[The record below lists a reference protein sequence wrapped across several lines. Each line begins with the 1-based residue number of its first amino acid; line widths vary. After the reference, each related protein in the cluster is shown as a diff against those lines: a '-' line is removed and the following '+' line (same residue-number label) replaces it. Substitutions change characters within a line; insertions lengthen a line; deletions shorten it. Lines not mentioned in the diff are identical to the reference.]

1 MRSLPLRLILP
12 VALATGLVVRRR
24 RRSAT
29 PTPPPQPTPAATRPP
44 AARAARATR
53 TPRRRRRGHP
63 VALAVLV
70 LAVIAPLAPASS
82 EGPCEPTPDG
92 MRLVVADLGGDGD
105 VREVTTDVVGLDGTR
120 CTTAPDPDVDVLG
133 VRVGILHTDPNGA
146 AVEPTR
152 LTVSDVPITTRVRV
166 TDTTR
171 ASAELVV
178 DGPNGTASATREL
191 GVPRSVRVTVRYP
204 SGWFL
209 TAAPAE
215 GTAVHDGRGG
225 VEVTRSV
232 LLFPPFTPDHVVV
245 SAQAQPGRGTP
256 TVIVE
261 STPADAA
268 TLRALLDRTDDRAAL
283 AVIGALLDLTAEGAD
298 ELVDGAFA
306 LADGLDELADATE
319 ELADG
324 VDELA
329 DGVQELLDGVDELV
343 DGVRELRDGTREFAD
358 GLGEVADATPALVA
372 GVDDLI
378 EGIGGL
384 AGLAEGLSGLAT
396 AVNSPVD
403 EDGIPLEDE
412 DGNTLN
418 PVDALLSFPGPLGFT
433 GTLGALASGLS
444 AIEGNLSGSPET
456 LRGGLAA
463 LSAGLAT
470 LADAGDDL
478 ADGVDE
484 LLDGVRELR
493 DGVAELRDGTRELAD
508 GTRELADAT
517 REVADGARELA
528 EGAEELPEAMRE
540 ILGIADR
547 RADTLAIDAAAV
559 DAGLARGDEQRAGAA
574 LVSVRLEHTGQP
586 ALPVIAAAAT
596 GSAVAAAG
604 GLGWL
609 MRRRRGA

>member
-1 MRSLPLRLILP
+1 MRSRPFRLILP

-29 PTPPPQPTPAATRPP
+29 PTPPPRSTTAATRPP
-44 AARAARATR
+44 AAPATR
-53 TPRRRRRGHP
+53 PARRHRRGHP
-63 VALAVLV
+63 AALAVLV
-70 LAVIAPLAPASS
+70 LAVVAPLAPASS
-82 EGPCEPTPDG
+82 EGPCEPTRDG

-105 VREVTTDVVGLDGTR
+105 VREVATDVVGLDGTR
-120 CTTAPDPDVDVLG
+120 CTTAPDPDVDVIG
-133 VRVGILHTDPNGA
+133 VRVGILHTDPSGA
-146 AVEPTR
+146 AVEPTG

-171 ASAELVV
+171 ASTELVV
-178 DGPNGTASATREL
+178 DGPNGTESETREL
-191 GVPRSVRVTVRYP
+191 GVPRSVRVTISYP

-256 TVIVE
+256 TIVVE

-298 ELVDGAFA
+298 ELVDAAFT
-306 LADGLDELADATE
+306 LADGLDELADATA

-358 GLGEVADATPALVA
+358 GLGEVADATPTLVA

-378 EGIGGL
+378 EGIGELAQLAQLLSGAALAANAPSGDVDALVLNPLLDPPAPAFPVPGEEPPLGGFTASLGTLEGGL
-384 AGLAEGLSGLAT
+384 SDVAAGLSG
-396 AVNSPVD
+396 
-403 EDGIPLEDE
+403 
-412 DGNTLN
+412 
-418 PVDALLSFPGPLGFT
+418 GP
-433 GTLGALASGLS
+433 
-444 AIEGNLSGSPET
+444 NT
-456 LRGGLAA
+456 LRGGLVALSEGLAA
-463 LSAGLAT
+463 LANG
-470 LADAGDDL
+470 GDDL

-493 DGVAELRDGTRELAD
+493 DGVAELRGGTRELAD

-547 RADTLAIDAAAV
+547 RADTLALDAAAV
-559 DAGLARGDEQRAGAA
+559 DAGLERGDEQRAGAA

-586 ALPVIAAAAT
+586 ALPVMAAAAT

-609 MRRRRGA
+609 MRRRRSA

>member
-1 MRSLPLRLILP
+1 MRSRPLRLLLP
-12 VALATGLVVRRR
+12 VVLATGLIVRRH
-24 RRSAT
+24 RRSG
-29 PTPPPQPTPAATRPP
+29 TPALSPKPTAAAVRPP
-44 AARAARATR
+44 AAPAARPVRRPR
-53 TPRRRRRGHP
+53 TGHQI
-63 VALAVLV
+63 ALAVLV

-82 EGPCEPTPDG
+82 EGPCEPTLDG

-105 VREVTTDVVGLDGTR
+105 VRELTTDVVGLDGTR

-133 VRVGILHTDPNGA
+133 VRVGILHSDPTGA

-171 ASAELVV
+171 ARTELVV
-178 DGPNGTASATREL
+178 DGPNGTASDTREL

-283 AVIGALLDLTAEGAD
+283 AVIGALLDVTADGAD
-298 ELVDGAFA
+298 ELVDGAFE
-306 LADGLDELADATE
+306 LADGLDELADATA

-329 DGVQELLDGVDELV
+329 DGVQELLDGVDDLV

-358 GLGEVADATPALVA
+358 GLGEVADATPALLA
-372 GVDDLI
+372 GVDELI

-384 AGLAEGLSGLAT
+384 AGLATLLSASANAANIPDGDVDALITSVSPDPPAPDFPVPGASPPVGGFTASLAGLAAGLDATAGGLSG
-396 AVNSPVD
+396 
-403 EDGIPLEDE
+403 
-412 DGNTLN
+412 
-418 PVDALLSFPGPLGFT
+418 GP
-433 GTLGALASGLS
+433 
-444 AIEGNLSGSPET
+444 NT

-470 LADAGDDL
+470 LADGGDDL

-547 RADTLAIDAAAV
+547 RAGTLALDEAAV
-559 DAGLARGDEQRAGAA
+559 DAGLTRGDEQRAGAA
-574 LVSVRLEHTGQP
+574 LVSIRLEHTGQP
-586 ALPVIAAAAT
+586 ALPVMAAAAT

-609 MRRRRGA
+609 MRRRRSA

>member
-1 MRSLPLRLILP
+1 MRRPPLRLLLP

-29 PTPPPQPTPAATRPP
+29 PGPTPERPVAATRSSAAP
-44 AARAARATR
+44 A
-53 TPRRRRRGHP
+53 PRRAGRHRRGRP
-63 VALAVLV
+63 VALALLV
-70 LAVIAPLAPASS
+70 LAVVAPLAPASS

-120 CTTAPDPDVDVLG
+120 CTTVPDPDIDVLG
-133 VRVGILHTDPNGA
+133 VRVGILHSDLTGA
-146 AVEPTR
+146 AIEPTR
-152 LTVSDVPITTRVRV
+152 LTVSDVPIATRVRV

-171 ASAELVV
+171 ERTEFFV
-178 DGPNGTASATREL
+178 DGPNGTVTDTRQL
-191 GVPRSVRVTVRYP
+191 GVPRSVRITVRYP

-261 STPADAA
+261 STPADAV

-283 AVIGALLDLTAEGAD
+283 AVIGALLDLTADGAD
-298 ELVDGAFA
+298 ELVDGVFQ
-306 LADGLDELADATE
+306 LADGLDELADATA

-329 DGVQELLDGVDELV
+329 DGVQELLDGVDALV

-358 GLGEVADATPALVA
+358 GLGDVADASRL
-372 GVDDLI
+372 LS
-378 EGIGGL
+378 EGLDGL
-384 AGLAEGLSGLAT
+384 AGIA
-396 AVNSPVD
+396 
-403 EDGIPLEDE
+403 
-412 DGNTLN
+412 
-418 PVDALLSFPGPLGFT
+418 ALLSASASAANLPDDEDDPLIIDPLIPNVTGLPIDPPIGPLFPVPSTPPSAGGFT
-433 GTLGALASGLS
+433 AS
-444 AIEGNLSGSPET
+444 
-456 LRGGLAA
+456 LAA
-463 LSAGLAT
+463 LSAALTQTASGLATLSTGLAT

-484 LLDGVRELR
+484 LLAGVLELR

-547 RADTLAIDAAAV
+547 RADTLALDEAAV
-559 DAGLARGDEQRAGAA
+559 DAGLERGDEQRAGAA

-586 ALPVIAAAAT
+586 ALPVMAAAAT

-609 MRRRRGA
+609 MRRRRDA

>member
-1 MRSLPLRLILP
+1 M
-12 VALATGLVVRRR
+12 
-24 RRSAT
+24 
-29 PTPPPQPTPAATRPP
+29 
-44 AARAARATR
+44 
-53 TPRRRRRGHP
+53 
-63 VALAVLV
+63 

-92 MRLVVADLGGDGD
+92 MRLVVADLGEDGD
-105 VREVTTDVVGLDGTR
+105 LREVTTDVVGLDGTR

-133 VRVGILHTDPNGA
+133 VRVGILHSDVSGA

-171 ASAELVV
+171 ASTELVV
-178 DGPNGTASATREL
+178 DGPNGTASGTREL
-191 GVPRSVRVTVRYP
+191 GAPRSVRVTVRYP

-232 LLFPPFTPDHVVV
+232 LLFPPFTPDYVVV

-298 ELVDGAFA
+298 ELVDGAFE

-358 GLGEVADATPALVA
+358 GLGEVADASRLLADGL
-372 GVDDLI
+372 
-378 EGIGGL
+378 GGL
-384 AGLAEGLSGLAT
+384 AGIAGQLSASANAANRPDDT
-396 AVNSPVD
+396 
-403 EDGIPLEDE
+403 ED
-412 DGNTLN
+412 N
-418 PVDALLSFPGPLGFT
+418 PVDDDIPNVIGPPFVPGTEDPSGFFPIPADPPSAGGFT
-433 GTLGALASGLS
+433 ASLAAVSSALTQTA
-444 AIEGNLSGSPET
+444 
-456 LRGGLAA
+456 GGLTELA
-463 LSAGLAT
+463 AGLAT
-470 LADAGDDL
+470 LADAGDGL

-517 REVADGARELA
+517 REVADGALELA

-547 RADTLAIDAAAV
+547 RADTLAVDAAAV
-559 DAGLARGDEQRAGAA
+559 DAGLSRGDEQRAGAA

-586 ALPVIAAAAT
+586 ALPVMAAAAT

-609 MRRRRGA
+609 LRRRRSA

>member
-1 MRSLPLRLILP
+1 MRSRPFRLILP

-29 PTPPPQPTPAATRPP
+29 PTMSPRPTAAAVRPP
-44 AARAARATR
+44 AAPAPRPAH
-53 TPRRRRRGHP
+53 RRRTGHP
-63 VALAVLV
+63 LALAVLV
-70 LAVIAPLAPASS
+70 MAVVAPLAPASS
-82 EGPCEPTPDG
+82 EGPCEPTLDG

-105 VREVTTDVVGLDGTR
+105 VRELTTDVVGLDGIR

-133 VRVGILHTDPNGA
+133 VRVGILHTDPGGA

-171 ASAELVV
+171 ASTDLVV
-178 DGPNGTASATREL
+178 DGPNGTASDTREL

-232 LLFPPFTPDHVVV
+232 LLFPPFTPDHVIV

-256 TVIVE
+256 TIVVE

-298 ELVDGAFA
+298 ELVDGAFE
-306 LADGLDELADATE
+306 LADGLDELADATA

-358 GLGEVADATPALVA
+358 GLGDVADAAPALVA
-372 GVDDLI
+372 GVDELI
-378 EGIGGL
+378 AGIGGL
-384 AGLAEGLSGLAT
+384 TDLATLLSRSANAANIPDGDVDALITSVSPDAPTPLFPVPGASPPFGGFTASLAGLAAGLDAT
-396 AVNSPVD
+396 
-403 EDGIPLEDE
+403 
-412 DGNTLN
+412 
-418 PVDALLSFPGPLGFT
+418 
-433 GTLGALASGLS
+433 ASGLS
-444 AIEGNLSGSPET
+444 GGPST

-463 LSAGLAT
+463 LSTGLAA
-470 LADAGDDL
+470 LADGGDDL

-493 DGVAELRDGTRELAD
+493 DGVAELRDGTREFAD

-547 RADTLAIDAAAV
+547 RADTLALDAAAV
-559 DAGLARGDEQRAGAA
+559 DAGLERGDEQRAGAA
-574 LVSVRLEHTGQP
+574 LVSVRLEHAGQP
-586 ALPVIAAAAT
+586 ALPVMAAAAT